1 MTPPLPIK
9 RMLHAFANCTTSGP
23 QVRTAALVQYFGTRF
38 DHLITSTDG
47 IFQDLSWWP
56 ENAPLRVITHNLR
69 KRSIARNVFKITR
82 ILNQIKPDV
91 LLTYNWGSLEWAVAN
106 MAIGIP
112 HIHFEDGFGCDE
124 MNGQFL
130 RRILFRRLA
139 LLGTNRI
146 VVPSS
151 TLYQICSDIW
161 RLNTGRIIHIP
172 NGVDCRR
179 FARRQPPALPLKSP
193 ERGDPVVIGTV
204 AELRPEKNLS
214 RLLHIFSQVRIS
226 LPARL
231 IIAGDGPDRRELEN
245 LVSKLGLGLHVD
257 FVGHV
262 TQPETVLAKLDIF
275 AITSN
280 TEQMPLSVLE
290 AMAHGL
296 PVLGV
301 DIGDVKLMVSP
312 ANRPFIVPPMQGFLV
327 TALTDLMRSPEQRLR
342 IGAENERWALFQH
355 DQGIMFRRYEAL
367 WQEVLATVPMHSCR
381 NSR

>member
-1 MTPPLPIK
+1 M
-9 RMLHAFANCTTSGP
+9 
-23 QVRTAALVQYFGTRF
+23 
-38 DHLITSTDG
+38 
-47 IFQDLSWWP
+47 
-56 ENAPLRVITHNLR
+56 
-69 KRSIARNVFKITR
+69 
-82 ILNQIKPDV
+82 
-91 LLTYNWGSLEWAVAN
+91 
-106 MAIGIP
+106 
-112 HIHFEDGFGCDE
+112 
-124 MNGQFL
+124 
-130 RRILFRRLA
+130 
-139 LLGTNRI
+139 
-146 VVPSS
+146 
-151 TLYQICSDIW
+151 
-161 RLNTGRIIHIP
+161 
-172 NGVDCRR
+172 
-179 FARRQPPALPLKSP
+179 
-193 ERGDPVVIGTV
+193 
-204 AELRPEKNLS
+204 
-214 RLLHIFSQVRIS
+214 
-226 LPARL
+226 

-327 TALTDLMRSPEQRLR
+327 TALTELMRSPEQRLR

-381 NSR
+381 NFR